1 MTSLTMV
8 SPLPVYL
15 DEQLTSTGLA
25 ERPSSLDGKVLGLLP
40 NWRPSAVEILKGIGE
55 ALQQRY
61 KIKAIVLEQPMREIP
76 ISKGR
81 VIDGIREKLDDIA
94 SRVDVV
100 IAATGD

>member
-1 MTSLTMV
+1 MDSLTMV

-15 DEQLTSTGLA
+15 DEQLTGTGLA
-25 ERPSSLDGKVLGLLP
+25 ERPGSLDGKVLGLLP

-61 KIKAIVLEQPMREIP
+61 NIKSIVLEQPMREIP

-94 SRVDVV
+94 ARVDVV

>member
-1 MTSLTMV
+1 
-8 SPLPVYL
+8 
-15 DEQLTSTGLA
+15 
-25 ERPSSLDGKVLGLLP
+25 VLGLLP

-61 KIKAIVLEQPMREIP
+61 RIKSIVLEQPMREIP